1 MSVYSYLGMS
11 TTMMIAMT
19 INDDDGDGG
28 GGDNGDT
35 NDNGN
40 SKSVADDHDNM
51 VLICGVDIW

>member
-1 MSVYSYLGMS
+1 MYNSYLGML

-19 INDDDGDGG
+19 INDDDDDDG

-40 SKSVADDHDNM
+40 SKSVADVHDINY
-51 VLICGVDIW
+51 GVDMWC

>member
-11 TTMMIAMT
+11 TIMMIAMT
-19 INDDDGDGG
+19 INDDDDDGGG

-40 SKSVADDHDNM
+40 SKSVADVHDINY
-51 VLICGVDIW
+51 GVDMWC

>member
-19 INDDDGDGG
+19 INDDDDDDGD

-40 SKSVADDHDNM
+40 S
-51 VLICGVDIW
+51 I

>member
-1 MSVYSYLGMS
+1 ML

-19 INDDDGDGG
+19 IYDDDNDGG

-40 SKSVADDHDNM
+40 SKSVADVH
-51 VLICGVDIW
+51 DIWC

>member
-11 TTMMIAMT
+11 TTMMIALT
-19 INDDDGDGG
+19 INDDDDDGG

-40 SKSVADDHDNM
+40 SKSVADVHDINY
-51 VLICGVDIW
+51 GVDMWC

>member
-1 MSVYSYLGMS
+1 MSVYSYLGML

-19 INDDDGDGG
+19 INDDDDDDG

-40 SKSVADDHDNM
+40 SKSVADVHDINY
-51 VLICGVDIW
+51 GVDMWC